1 MAEITFD
8 QLITELQGTHPD
20 GNPVSTVTDGL
31 ERIYIDEKR
40 EFSLSDGFNTI
51 IAYEGDVNTQII
63 SFEQKIGNK
72 NWVAEDGYS
81 LGDCE
86 FKKLTWVN
94 KEAKTR
100 GVCDLEDQGNVMAWY
115 VPAEALAKAGT
126 LEVSLS
132 FYDLN
137 DDGKVGFAWNT
148 GTFSQLKVASTMDT
162 INSYPFAEGLRI
174 PNKDEILFINLEGRN
189 IVAPKGFNTTV
200 ANFHEIGLASVYFQM
215 NSQYKDWILTPDNIT
230 IDILSIIGEN
240 KVITNIT
247 NEEIFFAPGTPG
259 DSMLCF
265 KWDVPPAVT
274 TGLKGAFT
282 IAIIIKS
289 NDETKIW
296 RSSPYRDLIVG
307 ETETFDDYNVIS
319 GELTEYVG

>member
-8 QLITELQGTHPD
+8 QLIAELQEPNPD
-20 GNPVSTVTDGL
+20 GSPRTEVVDGPEKIL
-31 ERIYIDEKR
+31 INEKR
-40 EFSLSDGFNTI
+40 EFSPTEGFNTT

-63 SFEQKIGNK
+63 SFEQKVGDNYWK
-72 NWVAEDGYS
+72 SEDGYS
-81 LGDCE
+81 LGNCK
-86 FKKLTWVN
+86 FKKLIWAN
-94 KEAKTR
+94 KEAKTK
-100 GVCDLEDQGNVMAWY
+100 GICDLENQGNVMAWY

-137 DDGKVGFAWNT
+137 EDGKVGFAWNT
-148 GTFSQLKVASTMDT
+148 GTFSQLKIAPTMDT
-162 INSYPFAEGLRI
+162 INSYPFTKEERI

-215 NSQYKDWILTPDNIT
+215 NSQYKGWKLAPET
-230 IDILSIIGEN
+230 IDIEVLAILGEN
-240 KVITNIT
+240 KVVTGID

-274 TGLKGAFT
+274 NVKGAFT
-282 IAIIIKS
+282 IAIVITG
-289 NDETKIW
+289 DEGKKVW
-296 RSSPYRDLIVG
+296 RSSPYKELKIGD
-307 ETETFDDYNVIS
+307 TETFEEYNVIS